1 MQKHVKYRVAEVIF
15 VAVVFV
21 FTIRQWIKASDAH
34 ELSHIIAV
42 IVGLLFLIMYGAAVW
57 VDLHALPR
65 SLDFAAYF
73 AAYFRPWWIT
83 IHKEFNTESQTIVVY
98 AVHGF
103 SNYRMD
109 ERHFDDEPSA
119 DRYMNELATSRNALF
134 TKNPTIIHMGKM

>member
-1 MQKHVKYRVAEVIF
+1 MQKHIKYRVAEVIF

-57 VDLHALPR
+57 VDLLTAPR
-65 SLDFAAYF
+65 SLDF

-103 SNYRMD
+103 SIYRMA

-119 DRYMNELATSRNALF
+119 DRYMNELATRRNALF